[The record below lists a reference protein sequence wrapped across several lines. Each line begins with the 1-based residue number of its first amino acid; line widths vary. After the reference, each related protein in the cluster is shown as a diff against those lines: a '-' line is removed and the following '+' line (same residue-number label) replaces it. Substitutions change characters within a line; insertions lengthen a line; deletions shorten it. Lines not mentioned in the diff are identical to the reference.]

1 MVGKRFGR
9 VQRAVNAAL
18 VGLTVTV
25 VMAGCTEG
33 SKSTSASSTPQS
45 PRPEATDAAPSKSN
59 PDGSLTKILWH
70 GCDVGLLTKAPDN
83 PGDSLDCG
91 ELKVPVDYSAPK
103 GKTMSIA
110 MARHRATSKD
120 RIGSLLI
127 NPGGPGGGGREF
139 LLSLVVDAPK
149 AFGSVIDRFDIIG
162 FDPRGVGG
170 SGQVV
175 CVSDRV
181 LDEIYTIDITPE
193 TPEER
198 AASDA
203 LDDKFD
209 AGCLSKYGRAGL
221 LALSTENTARDMDTI
236 RQSVG
241 DRGLSFF
248 GVSYGTYLG
257 ATYASLFPNNVR
269 ALVLDG
275 AYDPAG
281 QDLATQSE
289 ISLSGREDSFR
300 NWAKWC
306 ETSPLCA
313 FGEGGRVD
321 ARWLALRA
329 TLDKTPAKGKN
340 GREANQGVFMAAT
353 GISLYSRDFGW
364 IALGSALK
372 AAEAGDGELTLQ
384 LADSAYGRNPNG
396 TFDGRIQAGG
406 IISCSSG
413 ISPPPAADP
422 GDALRR
428 IRAAGP
434 HFAID
439 VDENDLTD
447 NGCGRLPEGPKAK
460 GFSYTGSAPI
470 LVIGGTNDPATPFV
484 WATKMA
490 GELGANARL
499 LTYDGEGHGAVLD
512 STCAARHAASL
523 LVDLKPVQA
532 GQTCSA
538 PSRDRAPI
546 PAWFSSLPPVPEGRA
561 DLDLTELAPLIGFD
575 LSAQIVSVTL
585 SAANPSKG
593 ARLVSA
599 FKKAGWSAKDG
610 ETMQKKIDGTT
621 RRVTF
626 GEIDLQRIRVKEPML
641 GPMAT
646 RLLKLGKSIVYV
658 AEAPN
663 PAT

>member
-1 MVGKRFGR
+1 M
-9 VQRAVNAAL
+9 
-18 VGLTVTV
+18 GLTVTV
-25 VMAGCTEG
+25 VLAGCTG
-33 SKSTSASSTPQS
+33 GSTSTAPPPRSPKPESTDSAASGV
-45 PRPEATDAAPSKSN
+45 
-59 PDGSLTKILWH
+59 DGPLAKIRWH
-70 GCDVGLLTKAPDN
+70 ACDSHLLTKAPGNLADA
-83 PGDSLDCG
+83 LDCG
-91 ELKVPVDYSAPK
+91 ELKVPIDYSAPE
-103 GKTMSIA
+103 GRTMSIA

-139 LLSLVVDAPK
+139 LLALVVEAPK
-149 AFGSVIDRFDIIG
+149 AFAPVINRFDIIG
-162 FDPRGVGG
+162 FDPRGVGA

-175 CVSDRV
+175 CVSDKV

-193 TPEER
+193 TPAER

-209 AGCLSKYGRAGL
+209 TGCLSKYGRAGL
-221 LALSTENTARDMDTI
+221 LALSTENTARDMDAI
-236 RQSVG
+236 RRSVG
-241 DRGLSFF
+241 DKGLSFF

-300 NWAKWC
+300 NWATWC

-321 ARWLALRA
+321 ARWLALR
-329 TLDKTPAKGKN
+329 TKLDTTPAKGKN
-340 GREANQGVFMAAT
+340 GRQANQGVFMAAT

-364 IALGSALK
+364 ISLGSALQ
-372 AAEAGDGELTLQ
+372 AAQGGDGELLLQ

-396 TFDGRIQAGG
+396 TYDGRIQAGG

-439 VDENDLTD
+439 IDEKDLTD
-447 NGCGRLPEGPKAK
+447 NGCGKLPEGPKAK
-460 GFSYTGSAPI
+460 GFSYSGSAPI

-499 LTYDGEGHGAVLD
+499 LTYNGDGHGAVLD
-512 STCAARHAASL
+512 SNCAAQHAASL
-523 LVDLKPVQA
+523 LVDLTPVRA
-532 GQTCSA
+532 GQACSA
-538 PSRDRAPI
+538 PSGDRAQV
-546 PAWFSSLPPVPEGRA
+546 PAWFSSLPPVPGARA
-561 DLDLTELAPLIGFD
+561 DVDLTELAPLIGFD
-575 LSAQIVSVTL
+575 RSAQTVSVTL
-585 SAANPSKG
+585 SAAKPSKG

-599 FKKAGWSAKDG
+599 FKKAGWSAVDG
-610 ETMQKKIDGTT
+610 TTMQKKIDGTT

-626 GEIDLQRIRVKEPML
+626 GEIDLQRIRTVEPML

-646 RLLKLGKSIVYV
+646 RLLKLGNSIVYIG
-658 AEAPN
+658 EAPD
-663 PAT
+663 TTT